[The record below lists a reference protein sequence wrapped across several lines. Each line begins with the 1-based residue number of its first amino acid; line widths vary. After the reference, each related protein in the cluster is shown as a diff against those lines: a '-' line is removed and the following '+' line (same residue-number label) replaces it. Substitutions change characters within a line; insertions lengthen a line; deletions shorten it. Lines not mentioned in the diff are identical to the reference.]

1 MKTLKL
7 FLLTLSIAI
16 FAFIGCSESTDFEPP
31 TNEEITQAI
40 TAADDMIGTLTSSNA
55 FVAMGQ
61 MPELALGSADLNIHM
76 FDGYCNFVKKSTL
89 FRSSNSVNEMNPM
102 LIFMYMFLPR
112 GTYTYDGMAWVYF
125 DQPDD
130 EIVITFPYVDPETSE
145 SHTATLRYYNMQ
157 WTDNLISISV
167 DLVVDAEQVVELT
180 LEVAGTG
187 FLGIIQG
194 LEPQITSISFSGFVV
209 DNMGI
214 QYDFSVTLTPTQM
227 VMSTG
232 VSGATPI
239 VVTITGDLMDETSG
253 GPETVTIAHG
263 DLEVHFEHLDVENG
277 DVGYIMH
284 GGYQVATIIA
294 VDGELFLLW
303 NDGTQTPFLALFP
316 NSAPVGDDL
325 F

>member
-1 MKTLKL
+1 
-7 FLLTLSIAI
+7 
-16 FAFIGCSESTDFEPP
+16 
-31 TNEEITQAI
+31 
-40 TAADDMIGTLTSSNA
+40 
-55 FVAMGQ
+55 MGQ

-76 FDGYCNFVKKSTL
+76 FDNYSNFVKKSPL
-89 FRSSNSVNEMNPM
+89 FRSGNSVDEMNPM

-112 GTYTYDGMAWVYF
+112 GTYTYDGTQWSYLA
-125 DQPDD
+125 QPDD
-130 EIVITFPYVDPETSE
+130 EIVITFPYVDPETSQ

-157 WTDNLISISV
+157 WTENLISISV
-167 DLVVDAEQVVELT
+167 DLVVDATQVVEIT
-180 LEVAGTG
+180 LEVAGSG

-194 LEPQITSISFSGFVV
+194 LEPQITSITISGFVV

-227 VMSTG
+227 VVSTG

-239 VVTITGDLMDETSG
+239 VVTITGDLMDETSE

-263 DLEVHFEHLDVENG
+263 DLEVHFDHLDVENG

-284 GGYQVATIIA
+284 GGFQVATIIA
-294 VDGELFLLW
+294 IDGELYLVW
-303 NDGTQTPFLALFP
+303 NDGTQVPFLSLFP

>member
-1 MKTLKL
+1 MKSLKL
-7 FLLTLSIAI
+7 FLLTLS
-16 FAFIGCSESTDFEPP
+16 FVTFTFYGCSETTDPEPP
-31 TNEEITQAI
+31 TNEEVAQAI
-40 TAADDMIGTLTSSNA
+40 AAADDMIGILTSSNA

-76 FDGYCNFVKKSTL
+76 FDNYSNFVKKSPL
-89 FRSSNSVNEMNPM
+89 FRSGNSVDEMNPM

-112 GTYTYDGMAWVYF
+112 GTYTYDGTQWSYLA
-125 DQPDD
+125 QPDD
-130 EIVITFPYVDPETSE
+130 EIVITFPYVDPETSQ

-157 WTDNLISISV
+157 WTENLISISV
-167 DLVVDAEQVVELT
+167 DLVVDATQVVEIT
-180 LEVAGTG
+180 LEVAGSG

-194 LEPQITSISFSGFVV
+194 LEPQITSISISGFVV

-227 VMSTG
+227 VVSTG

-239 VVTITGDLMDETSG
+239 VVTITGDLMDETSE

-263 DLEVHFEHLDVENG
+263 DLEVHFDHLDVENG

-284 GGYQVATIIA
+284 GGFQVATIIA
-294 VDGELFLLW
+294 IDGELYLVW
-303 NDGTQTPFLALFP
+303 NDGTQVPFLSLFP